1 MKELKL
7 SDQVR
12 QKLPVRL
19 ISELV
24 HLGKKY
30 KPRGIRIFIFGSV
43 VQENGRGGSDLD
55 LGVIWE
61 CERSERIFNSL
72 YWDIQDL
79 PTVRKI
85 DLVDME
91 QVDSVF
97 RESALRDALFL
108 DAL

>member
-1 MKELKL
+1 MRELKL
-7 SDQVR
+7 SDRVR
-12 QKLPVRL
+12 QKLLVRL

-30 KPRGIRIFIFGSV
+30 QTQGIRIFIFGSA
-43 VQENGRGGSDLD
+43 VQENDRQESDLD
-55 LGVIWE
+55 LGVIWDT
-61 CERSERIFNSL
+61 ERSERIFNSL

-91 QVDSVF
+91 QVDPVF

-108 DAL
+108 DEL